1 LLKKIKLTKLDINTL
16 EKNKDI
22 RKKPLKLST
31 SGRLQIRKNLGP
43 TGDGPKNTGTKKTIQ
58 IVFRNKNNQQKSS
71 STTQSNFRGSSSFRT
86 PGGGGKALP
95 PANFFNQPN
104 KNFSGKNRKSL
115 EAKKNVP
122 KKSTLKPQN
131 DEFGKMNVSKILE
144 QEEQEFDK
152 FPSLAKLKRAREKEK
167 LKSQDGEE
175 INKVGREIT
184 IPEIITVQELANRM
198 AEKTADVVKTL
209 MKMGVMANA
218 TQSLEADTA
227 EIVATELGH
236 RVKLVN
242 DDDILKEIEDTED
255 PQISQIP
262 RAPVVTIMGH
272 VDHGKTSILDAFR
285 KSNVVAGESG
295 GITQHIGAYQINNNN
310 KKITF
315 IDTPGHAAFS
325 NMRARGSKTTD
336 IIILVVA
343 ADDGL
348 KPQTIESISHAKVA
362 KVPMIVAINKIDLPA
377 ADPDKVRNDL
387 LSHEVVVEKHSG
399 DVLDVEI
406 SALKK
411 LNLDK
416 LEEAIHLQA
425 DLLNL
430 KANNNCSARGVIIES
445 KLEKGRGSVATV
457 LVQKGTL
464 KIGDI
469 FVSGSEW
476 GKVKALI
483 NDKGENVKKA
493 IPSMPIEVLGFDSNP
508 LAGDDFIV
516 LDSENSAKKI
526 AEYRFNKKQ
535 IHKNKVIKTNVE
547 EMFEQISAGEATSL
561 PVIIKADVQG
571 SAEAIENSII
581 KLSTDEVKTSVIHKG
596 VGAITESD
604 VALANSSK
612 GFIVG
617 FNVRAIPQAR
627 DMAKRDGIDIKYY
640 SIIYELIDDIKNLL
654 SGLLKPEINEKI
666 TGNVEIREVFS
677 ISKIG
682 NIAGCFVK
690 EGTISRNSKIRILRD
705 SVVIHTGTIGSLK
718 RFKEEVKE
726 VKTGYECGVMIENYS
741 DIKVN
746 DIIETFEVI
755 ETTRKL

>member
-1 LLKKIKLTKLDINTL
+1 MENKKDSI
-16 EKNKDI
+16 
-22 RKKPLKLST
+22 KKPLKLST

-43 TGDGPKNTGTKKTIQ
+43 SIGISKNLKVGEKKTIQ

-71 STTQSNFRGSSSFRT
+71 STTQSNFRGSSSFRSPT
-86 PGGGGKALP
+86 PGSKPAPL
-95 PANFFNQPN
+95 ANFFNQSN
-104 KNFSGKNRKSL
+104 KNFSGKNKKPGDS
-115 EAKKNVP
+115 KKNPP
-122 KKSTLKPQN
+122 KKSTLKPQ
-131 DEFGKMNVSKILE
+131 DDDSGKINVNKILE

-167 LKSQDGEE
+167 LQSKDGEVD
-175 INKVGREIT
+175 NKVGREII
-184 IPEIITVQELANRM
+184 IPEIITVQDLANRM
-198 AEKTADVVKTL
+198 AEKTADVIKTL
-209 MKMGVMANA
+209 MKMGVMAKP

-242 DDDILKEIEDTED
+242 DDDILKEIVDVHDDENLLEA
-255 PQISQIP
+255 

-285 KSNVVAGESG
+285 SSNVVAGESG
-295 GITQHIGAYQINNNN
+295 GITQHIGAYQITNSNN
-310 KKITF
+310 KRITF

-348 KPQTIESISHAKVA
+348 KPQTIESIAHAKA
-362 KVPMIVAINKIDLPA
+362 ANVPLIIAINKIDLPA
-377 ADPDKVRNDL
+377 ADPDKVRKEL
-387 LSHEVVVEKHSG
+387 LNHEIIVEKLSG
-399 DVLDVEI
+399 EVLDVEI

-411 LNLDK
+411 INLDK
-416 LEEAIHLQA
+416 LEEAIILQA
-425 DLLNL
+425 DLLKL
-430 KANNNCSARGVIIES
+430 KANPNRSCRGVVIES

-457 LVQKGTL
+457 LVQKGSL

-476 GKVKALI
+476 GKVKALL
-483 NDKGENVKKA
+483 NDKGENVKEA
-493 IPSMPIEVLGFDSNP
+493 LPSMPIEVLGFDSNP

-516 LDSENSAKKI
+516 VDSETNARKI

-535 IHKNKVIKTNVE
+535 IQKNKVLKTNVE
-547 EMFEQISAGEATSL
+547 EMFEQISAGQASSL

-571 SAEAIENSII
+571 SAEAIESSII
-581 KLSTDEVKTSVIHKG
+581 KLSTDEVKTTVIHKG

-604 VALANSSK
+604 VALAHSGK

-627 DMAKRDGIDIKYY
+627 DMAKRDGVDIKYY

-654 SGLLKPEINEKI
+654 GGLLKPEITENI
-666 TGNVEIREVFS
+666 TGNVEIREVFA

-682 NIAGCFVK
+682 NIGGCFVK
-690 EGTISRNSKIRILRD
+690 EGIISRNSKIRILRD
-705 SVVIHTGTIGSLK
+705 NVVIHTGSINSLK

-746 DIIETFEVI
+746 DIIETFEII

>member
-1 LLKKIKLTKLDINTL
+1 MDN
-16 EKNKDI
+16 NKENQ
-22 RKKPLKLST
+22 KKPLKLST

-43 TGDGPKNTGTKKTIQ
+43 RENNPINTGAKKTIQ
-58 IVFRNKNNQQKSS
+58 IVFRSKNSQQKSS
-71 STTQSNFRGSSSFRT
+71 STTQSNFRGSSSFRVSSGVGT
-86 PGGGGKALP
+86 KSGGAP
-95 PANFFNQPN
+95 TNFFNQPN
-104 KNFSGKNRKSL
+104 KNFSGKY
-115 EAKKNVP
+115 KKANDSKKTSQ
-122 KKSTLKPQN
+122 KKSTLKPLDDDSKKLN
-131 DEFGKMNVSKILE
+131 INKILE

-167 LKSQDGEE
+167 LKSQDGEDDT
-175 INKVGREIT
+175 KVGKEII
-184 IPEIITVQELANRM
+184 IPEIITVQDLANRM

-209 MKMGVMANA
+209 MKMGVMAKP

-242 DDDILKEIEDTED
+242 DDDVLKDIEDIED
-255 PQISQIP
+255 KEDFLES

-285 KSNVVAGESG
+285 SSNVVAGESG
-295 GITQHIGAYQINNNN
+295 GITQHIGAYQIINKNN

-315 IDTPGHAAFS
+315 IDTPGHAAFTK
-325 NMRARGSKTTD
+325 MRARGSKTTD

-348 KPQTIESISHAKVA
+348 KPQTIESIAHAKA
-362 KVPMIVAINKIDLPA
+362 ANVPIIVAINKIDLPA
-377 ADPDKVRNDL
+377 ADPDKVRNEL
-387 LSHEVVVEKHSG
+387 LSHEIIVEKLSG
-399 DVLDVEI
+399 NILDVEI

-411 LNLDK
+411 INLDK
-416 LEEAIHLQA
+416 LEEAILLQS
-425 DLLNL
+425 DLLSL
-430 KANNNCSARGVIIES
+430 KANPNRPCRGVIIES

-476 GKVKALI
+476 GKVKALV
-483 NDKGENVKKA
+483 NDKNEKTKQA
-493 IPSMPIEVLGFDSNP
+493 LPSMPIEVLGFDSNP

-516 LDSENSAKKI
+516 VESETIAKKI

-535 IHKNKVIKTNVE
+535 IQKNKIIKTNVE
-547 EMFEQISAGEATSL
+547 EMFEKISAGQASSL
-561 PVIIKADVQG
+561 PIIIKADVQG
-571 SAEAIENSII
+571 SAEAIESSII
-581 KLSTDEVKTSVIHKG
+581 KLSTEEVKTSVIHKG

-604 VALANSSK
+604 VALANSGK

-627 DMAKRDGIDIKYY
+627 DMAKRDGVDIKYY
-640 SIIYELIDDIKNLL
+640 SIIYELIDDVKNLL
-654 SGLLKPEINEKI
+654 SGLLKPEITENI
-666 TGNVEIREVFS
+666 MGNVEIREVFS
-677 ISKIG
+677 ITKVG
-682 NIAGCFVK
+682 NVAGCFVK
-690 EGTISRNSKIRILRD
+690 EGAITRNSKIRVLRD
-705 SVVIHTGTIGSLK
+705 NIVIHTGSISSLK

-726 VKTGYECGVMIENYS
+726 AKAGYECGVMLDSYS

-746 DIIETFEVI
+746 DIIEAFEIV

>member
-1 LLKKIKLTKLDINTL
+1 L
-16 EKNKDI
+16 EKNKEKQ
-22 RKKPLKLST
+22 KKPLKLST

-43 TGDGPKNTGTKKTIQ
+43 SGNNIKNVGNKKTIQ

-86 PGGGGKALP
+86 QGAPKVSP
-95 PANFFNQPN
+95 ISNYFNQPSKGFSSKN
-104 KNFSGKNRKSL
+104 KKATD
-115 EAKKNVP
+115 AKKNTP
-122 KKSTLKPQN
+122 KKSTLKPQD
-131 DEFGKMNVSKILE
+131 DESGKINVNKILE

-152 FPSLAKLKRAREKEK
+152 FPSLAKLKRARNKEK
-167 LKSQDGEE
+167 LKLQENAKENNS
-175 INKVGREIT
+175 GREIT
-184 IPEIITVQELANRM
+184 IPEIITVQDLANRM
-198 AEKTADVVKTL
+198 AEKTADVVKAL

-236 RVKLVN
+236 RVKIVN
-242 DDDILKEIEDTED
+242 DDDILKDIEDFKD
-255 PQISQIP
+255 LDKDMKK

-272 VDHGKTSILDAFR
+272 VDHGKTSILDVFR
-285 KSNVVAGESG
+285 SSNVVDGESG
-295 GITQHIGAYQINNNN
+295 GITQHIGAYQINNDKNR
-310 KKITF
+310 ITF

-343 ADDGL
+343 ADDGI
-348 KPQTIESISHAKVA
+348 KPQTVESIAHAKSA
-362 KVPMIVAINKIDLPA
+362 NVPIIVAINKIDLPS
-377 ADPDKVRNDL
+377 ADPDKVRNEL
-387 LSHEVVVEKHSG
+387 LNHEVIVEKLSG
-399 DVLDVEI
+399 EVLDVEI

-411 LNLDK
+411 INFDK

-430 KANNNCSARGVIIES
+430 KANPNRIARGVVIET
-445 KLEKGRGSVATV
+445 KLEKGKGSVATI
-457 LVQKGTL
+457 LIQKGTL

-483 NDKGENVKKA
+483 NDRGENVKEA
-493 IPSMPIEVLGFDSNP
+493 FPSMPIEVLGFDANP

-516 LDSENSAKKI
+516 VDNENSARKI
-526 AEYRFNKKQ
+526 AEFRFNKKQ
-535 IHKNKVIKTNVE
+535 IQKNKVIKTNVE
-547 EMFEQISAGEATSL
+547 EMFNQISTGKVTSL

-571 SAEAIENSII
+571 SAEAIESSII
-581 KLSTDEVKTSVIHKG
+581 KLSTEEVKTNVIHKG

-604 VALANSSK
+604 VALANSGK

-627 DMAKRDGIDIKYY
+627 DMAKRDGVDIKYY

-654 SGLLKPEINEKI
+654 SGLLKPEITESI

-690 EGTISRNSKIRILRD
+690 EGLISRNSKIRILRD
-705 SVVIHTGTIGSLK
+705 NIVIHNGTISSLK
-718 RFKEEVKE
+718 RFKDEVKE
-726 VKTGYECGVMIENYS
+726 VKTGYECGIMIENYS

-755 ETTRKL
+755 ETSRKL

>member
-1 LLKKIKLTKLDINTL
+1 M
-16 EKNKDI
+16 EKNTDNQ
-22 RKKPLKLST
+22 KKPLKLSS

-43 TGDGPKNTGTKKTIQ
+43 TGGVQKNIGAKKTIQ

-71 STTQSNFRGSSSFRT
+71 STAQSNFRGSSSFRA
-86 PGGGGKALP
+86 PGITNKSAP
-95 PANFFNQPN
+95 PSNFFNQPN
-104 KNFSGKNRKSL
+104 KNFSGKNKKAD
-115 EAKKNVP
+115 AKKNTP
-122 KKSTLKPQN
+122 KRSTLKPQ
-131 DEFGKMNVSKILE
+131 DDDSGKINVNKILE

-167 LKSQDGEE
+167 LQAQDDTDDVKVGKE
-175 INKVGREIT
+175 IN
-184 IPEIITVQELANRM
+184 IPEIITVQDLANRM

-218 TQSLEADTA
+218 TQSLEAETA

-236 RVKLVN
+236 RVRLIN
-242 DDDILKEIEDTED
+242 DDDILKEIEDFDDKQDELIT
-255 PQISQIP
+255 

-285 KSNVVAGESG
+285 SSNVVAGESG
-295 GITQHIGAYQINNNN
+295 GITQHIGAYQIDNNG

-325 NMRARGSKTTD
+325 NMRSRGAKTTD
-336 IIILVVA
+336 IVILVVA

-348 KPQTIESISHAKVA
+348 KPQTIESIAHAKA
-362 KVPMIVAINKIDLPA
+362 ANVPIIVAINKIDLPA
-377 ADPDKVRNDL
+377 ADPDKVRQEL
-387 LSHEVVVEKHSG
+387 LSHEIIVEKLSG

-411 LNLDK
+411 INLDK
-416 LEEAIHLQA
+416 LEEAIHLQS

-430 KANNNCSARGVIIES
+430 KSNPNRESRGVIIES

-483 NDKGENVKKA
+483 DDSGKTLKEAK
-493 IPSMPIEVLGFDSNP
+493 PSMPIEVLGFDSNP

-516 LDSENSAKKI
+516 VDNENTARKI

-535 IHKNKVIKTNVE
+535 IQKNKAVKSNVE
-547 EMFEQISAGEATSL
+547 EMFQQISKGQATSL

-571 SAEAIENSII
+571 SAEAIESSIL
-581 KLSTDEVKTSVIHKG
+581 KLSTEEVNTTVIHKG

-627 DMAKRDGIDIKYY
+627 DMAKRDGVDINYY

-654 SGLLKPEINEKI
+654 SGLLKPEISENI
-666 TGNVEIREVFS
+666 TGNIEIREVFA
-677 ISKIG
+677 ITKMG

-705 SVVIHTGTIGSLK
+705 NVVIHLGAISSLK

-746 DIIETFEVI
+746 DIIETFEIV
-755 ETTRKL
+755 ETSRKL

>member
-1 LLKKIKLTKLDINTL
+1 M
-16 EKNKDI
+16 EKNKDNK
-22 RKKPLKLST
+22 KKPLKLSS

-43 TGDGPKNTGTKKTIQ
+43 VGDKPRNVGQKKTIQ

-71 STTQSNFRGSSSFRT
+71 STAQSNFRGSSSFRT
-86 PGGGGKALP
+86 PGATSKAVP

-104 KNFSGKNRKSL
+104 KNYSGKNKKNS
-115 EAKKNVP
+115 EAKKNSP
-122 KKSTLKPQN
+122 KKSTLKPQEN
-131 DEFGKMNVSKILE
+131 DLGKININKILE

-152 FPSLAKLKRAREKEK
+152 FPSLAKIKRAREKEK
-167 LKSQDGEE
+167 LQSQDSTDKNNTG
-175 INKVGREIT
+175 KEIT
-184 IPEIITVQELANRM
+184 IPEIITVQDLANRM

-236 RVKLVN
+236 KAKLVT
-242 DDDILKEIEDTED
+242 DDDILKEIEDIKDSEESL
-255 PQISQIP
+255 QP

-285 KSNVVAGESG
+285 NSNVVSGESG

-336 IIILVVA
+336 LIILVVA

-348 KPQTIESISHAKVA
+348 KPQTIESISHAKAA
-362 KVPMIVAINKIDLPA
+362 KVPMIIAINKIDLPA
-377 ADPDKVRNDL
+377 ADPDKVRNEL
-387 LSHEVVVEKHSG
+387 LSHEIVVEKLSG
-399 DVLDVEI
+399 EVLDVEI

-411 LNLDK
+411 TNLEK

-430 KANNNCSARGVIIES
+430 NANPNRSARGSIIES

-483 NDKGENVKKA
+483 DDKGNNIKEA
-493 IPSMPIEVLGFDSNP
+493 PPSMPVEVLGFDANP

-516 LDSENSAKKI
+516 VDSENTARKI

-535 IHKNKVIKTNVE
+535 IQKNKVVKTNVE
-547 EMFEQISAGEATSL
+547 EMFEQISAGESVTL

-571 SAEAIENSII
+571 SAEAIENSIT
-581 KLSTDEVKTSVIHKG
+581 KLSTEEVKTSVIHKG

-604 VALANSSK
+604 VALANSGK

-627 DMAKRDGIDIKYY
+627 DMAKRDGVNIQYY
-640 SIIYELIDDIKNLL
+640 SIIYELIDDIKNLM
-654 SGLLKPEINEKI
+654 SGLLDPDISEKI

-677 ISKIG
+677 ISKVG

-690 EGTISRNSKIRILRD
+690 EGFISRNSKIRILRD
-705 SVVIHTGTIGSLK
+705 NVVIHTGSINSLK

-746 DIIETFEVI
+746 DIIETFEVV
-755 ETTRKL
+755 ESKRKL